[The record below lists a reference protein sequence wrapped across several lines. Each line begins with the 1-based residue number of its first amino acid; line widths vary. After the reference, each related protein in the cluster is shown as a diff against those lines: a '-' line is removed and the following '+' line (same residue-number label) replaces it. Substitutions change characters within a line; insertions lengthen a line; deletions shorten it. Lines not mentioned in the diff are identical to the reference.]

1 MFIDVVDAAGG
12 LRFPAEV
19 MGWPTEAAPAAPVP
33 LAVLSHGNG
42 GSYQIYRALCQALVA
57 AGWVV
62 AAFDHPGNN
71 RKDDRLKGTLQNLED
86 RPRHVGLVIS
96 EVLARL
102 PIDTDRI
109 AVIGHSLG
117 AYTALAVAGGQAH
130 ARSGEAVAPAHD
142 PRVKALVLLAPAAFF
157 FVAPD
162 ALRAVDLPILL
173 MEAEHDDIT
182 PLSQGEIIRHG
193 VADARRVDSR
203 LVPGAGHFSFITPFP
218 KALVKPAFPPSQDP
232 PGFDREAFHRRYPQD
247 IVAWL
252 NQALPPSA

>member
-1 MFIDVVDAAGG
+1 MIIDVVDAAGG
-12 LRFPAEV
+12 IRFPAEV
-19 MGWPTEAAPAAPVP
+19 MGAEGLMARAP

-71 RKDDRLKGTLQNLED
+71 RKDDRLKGTRQNLED

-96 EVLARL
+96 EVLAQV
-102 PIDTDRI
+102 PIDSARI

-117 AYTALAVAGGQAH
+117 AYTALAVAGGQGYS
-130 ARSGEAVAPAHD
+130 RGGEVLAPAHD
-142 PRVKALVLLAPAAFF
+142 PRVQALVLLAPAAFF
-157 FVAPD
+157 FDAPD

-173 MEAEHDDIT
+173 IEGERDDIT
-182 PLSQGEIIRHG
+182 PLDQGEIIRGG

-203 LVPGAGHFSFITPFP
+203 VEPGAGHFSFISPFP
-218 KALVKPAFPPSQDP
+218 PALRKPEFAPSQDP
-232 PGFDREAFHRRYPQD
+232 PGFDREAFHRRYPQE

-252 NQALPPSA
+252 DRTLAPSA